1 MQKRPVGRPKK
12 ETTLGKYWIFLDI
25 DEARAVRVRAE
36 ELGISFS
43 AYVRRLIQ
51 MDMENN
57 K

>member
-1 MQKRPVGRPKK
+1 MPKRPVGRPKK
-12 ETTLGKYWIFLDI
+12 EKTLDKYWIFLDL

-51 MDMENN
+51 MDAENN

>member
-1 MQKRPVGRPKK
+1 MVGRPKK
-12 ETTLGKYWIFLDI
+12 ERTLSKYWIFLDI
-25 DEARAVRVRAE
+25 EEAAEVRVRAE

-51 MDMENN
+51 MDAENN